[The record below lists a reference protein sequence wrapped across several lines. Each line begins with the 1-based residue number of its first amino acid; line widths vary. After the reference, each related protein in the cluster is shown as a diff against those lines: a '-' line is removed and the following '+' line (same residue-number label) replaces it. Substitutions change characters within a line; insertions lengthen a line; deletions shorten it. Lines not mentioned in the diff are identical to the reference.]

1 MWIMLRDSFLSIVK
15 KDCKDGELL
24 VRSRRAGD
32 IRRVFGR
39 KVKVTGSLDSDYLY
53 RAVIPK
59 HDVQDAML
67 AETDSIDYG
76 NFKDSV
82 KDHELHMAYLR
93 VWTAMAALQ
102 TPAPYSAA
110 YRPLPSVTSP
120 DWQATKVRKKT
131 KTKR

>member
-32 IRRVFGR
+32 IERVFGR
-39 KVKVTGSLDSDYLY
+39 KVKVTRSLDSDYLY
-53 RAVIPK
+53 RAVISK
-59 HDVQDAML
+59 QDVQDAML
-67 AETDSIDYG
+67 AETDSIDYP
-76 NFKDSV
+76 NFKDAV
-82 KDHELHMAYLR
+82 KDHELHMAYLK

-102 TPAPYSAA
+102 IPGPYSAA
-110 YRPLPSVTSP
+110 YRHLPSVTSP
-120 DWQATKVRKKT
+120 ETVKKR

>member
-1 MWIMLRDSFLSIVK
+1 MWIMLRDSFLSVVK

-24 VRSRRAGD
+24 VRARRAGD
-32 IRRVFGR
+32 IERVFGR
-39 KVKVTGSLDSDYLY
+39 RFKVTRSRDSDYLY
-53 RAVIPK
+53 RSVVPLG
-59 HDVQDAML
+59 DVEDAIMSEI
-67 AETDSIDYG
+67 ANINYP
-76 NFKDSV
+76 NFKDAV

-102 TPAPYSAA
+102 TPGPYSAA
-110 YRPLPSVTSP
+110 YPSLPSVTSP